1 MKRLLGLTI
10 AATAALS
17 AAAFAAPEHQRLR
30 GTVTAVSG
38 DSMTVHTTAGD
49 DIPVMLGKDTK
60 YLKVEKSSLDK
71 IEKDS
76 YIGTATK
83 EVGSMMVALEVV
95 IFPPDMRGTGD
106 GNYPWD
112 KIPDTTLAGGKTTN
126 SAMTNGNVA
135 TVAGSS
141 NAPAVNS
148 AMTNGNVAAATAG
161 NGTKTLTVAYKGG
174 EKTIMVPPTAPIVT
188 FVPGSIAAVTKGTT
202 VFVVATKD
210 EGKVTANAVVAG
222 SNGVNPP
229 M

>member
-1 MKRLLGLTI
+1 MKRLLALTI

-17 AAAFAAPEHQRLR
+17 AGAFAAPEHQRLR

-38 DSMTVHTTAGD
+38 DSMTLHTTAGD
-49 DIPVMLGKDTK
+49 DIPIVLGNDTK
-60 YLKVEKSSLDK
+60 YIKVEKSSLDK

-95 IFPPDMRGTGD
+95 IFPPEMRGTGD

-112 KIPDTTLAGGKTTN
+112 KIPDTTQTGGKATN

-135 TVAGSS
+135 AVAGASGT
-141 NAPAVNS
+141 PTVNS
-148 AMTNGNVAAATAG
+148 AMTNGNVATATDG
-161 NGTKTLTVAYKGG
+161 KGTKTLTVAYKGG
-174 EKTIMVPPTAPIVT
+174 EKTIVVPPTAPIVT
-188 FVPGSIAAVTKGTT
+188 FVPATMAAVTKGTT
-202 VFVVATKD
+202 VFIIATKD